1 MNELF
6 RKAATNVSCLLGSP
20 GAFIAATILVVL
32 WAASGPY
39 FGYSD
44 TWQLVINT
52 STTIGTFLMLFV
64 LQNSQNRD
72 TKAINIKLDE
82 LLRAIEG
89 ARNRLVDLKDASDD
103 DLDQLE
109 GEFQRLARQEG
120 QAIEGRKS
128 LHGSK
133 VPAAAVKGEPGSAF
147 GKTKTSPEA
156 PQAHRPIKDPPKDQ
170 PPRPERDPPD
180 GDPPVEE
187 PPEENPVSVG
197 CRERYLE
204 RRILGRQAAR
214 SRCIPV
220 SPRPA
225 FLPRLQVG
233 LIAI

>member
-6 RKAATNVSCLLGSP
+6 RKAAANVSCVLGSP

-89 ARNRLVDLKDASDD
+89 ARNRLVDLKDASD
-103 DLDQLE
+103 
-109 GEFQRLARQEG
+109 
-120 QAIEGRKS
+120 
-128 LHGSK
+128 
-133 VPAAAVKGEPGSAF
+133 
-147 GKTKTSPEA
+147 
-156 PQAHRPIKDPPKDQ
+156 
-170 PPRPERDPPD
+170 
-180 GDPPVEE
+180 
-187 PPEENPVSVG
+187 
-197 CRERYLE
+197 
-204 RRILGRQAAR
+204 
-214 SRCIPV
+214 
-220 SPRPA
+220 
-225 FLPRLQVG
+225 
-233 LIAI
+233 

>member
-6 RKAATNVSCLLGSP
+6 RKAAANVSCVLGSP

-89 ARNRLVDLKDASDD
+89 ARNRLVDLKDASDE

-109 GEFQRLARQEG
+109 GEFQRLARREG
-120 QAIEGRKS
+120 KGMGSGKS
-128 LHGSK
+128 LHGPK
-133 VPAAAVKGEPGSAF
+133 VPS
-147 GKTKTSPEA
+147 
-156 PQAHRPIKDPPKDQ
+156 H
-170 PPRPERDPPD
+170 
-180 GDPPVEE
+180 
-187 PPEENPVSVG
+187 
-197 CRERYLE
+197 RER
-204 RRILGRQAAR
+204 RTRIGVRKNKNG
-214 SRCIPV
+214 I
-220 SPRPA
+220 
-225 FLPRLQVG
+225 
-233 LIAI
+233 